1 MAMIHAVVMAGGK
14 GTRFWPLSRESR
26 PKQVLPVV
34 GEKTMIQQTVERL
47 SKIAP
52 PERTYVV
59 TGASHADEI
68 RAQLP
73 ALPARNVIVEPAGR
87 NTAPCVALSASIIKR
102 LDPDAVMA
110 VFPSDHVIA
119 KPDELYRA
127 VDAVI
132 AGIGENKNALGVIGI
147 TPHYPETG
155 YGYIKTSA
163 RPGGGAQKAEE
174 FLEKPDIAT
183 AERCVKSGN
192 YYWNAG
198 MFFWRADVI
207 LDEIGK
213 SQPETALAV
222 GKLAEA
228 FGTGR
233 FDALMAE
240 TYPSLNSISID
251 YAVMERAGS
260 EGRVIAAVADP
271 GWSDVGS
278 WRSLYDL
285 VPPDSEGNRARGKLI
300 AVDSTGALV
309 HNDKRL
315 VAVVGLDDV
324 IVIETDDAILVCH
337 KDRAQDVRQVTE
349 KLKERGL
356 TGYL

>member
-1 MAMIHAVVMAGGK
+1 MIHAVVMAGGK
-14 GTRFWPLSRESR
+14 GTRFWPLSRENR

-34 GEKTMIQQTVERL
+34 GEKTMIQETVERL

-52 PERTYVV
+52 EERTYVV
-59 TGASHADEI
+59 TGASHAEEI

-73 ALPARNVIVEPAGR
+73 QIPARNVIVESAGR
-87 NTAPCVALSASIIKR
+87 NTAPCIALAAAIIKR
-102 LDPDAVMA
+102 IDPDGVMA
-110 VFPSDHVIA
+110 VFPSDHVIT
-119 KPDELYRA
+119 KPDSLYRA
-127 VDAVI
+127 VDAVMS
-132 AGIGENKNALGVIGI
+132 GIGENKNALGVIGI

-155 YGYIKTSA
+155 YGYIKTAA
-163 RPGGGAQKAEE
+163 RTGGGAMKAEK
-174 FLEKPDIAT
+174 FLEKPGMDT
-183 AERCVKSGN
+183 ADRYVRSGN

-207 LDEIGK
+207 LGEIGK
-213 SQPETALAV
+213 SQPETARAV
-222 GKLAEA
+222 VKLAEA
-228 FGTGR
+228 FGTGG
-233 FDALMAE
+233 FDRLMVDI
-240 TYPSLNSISID
+240 YPKFGSISID
-251 YAVMERAGS
+251 YAVMERAGA

-285 VPPDSEGNRARGKLI
+285 VPPDSEGNRSRGKLI
-300 AVDSTGALV
+300 AVDSTGAFV
-309 HNDKRL
+309 HNAKRL
-315 VAVVGLDDV
+315 VAIVGLDDV
-324 IVIETDDAILVCH
+324 IVVETDDAILVCH

>member
-1 MAMIHAVVMAGGK
+1 MIHAVVMAGGR

-26 PKQVLPVV
+26 PKQALPVV
-34 GEKTMIQQTVERL
+34 GEKTMIQETVERL
-47 SKIAP
+47 AGIVP

-59 TGASHADEI
+59 TGASHAGEI

-73 ALPARNVIVEPAGR
+73 DIPPKNVIVEPAGR
-87 NTAPCVALSASIIKR
+87 NTAPCVALASAIIKR
-102 LDPDAVMA
+102 LDPDGVMA
-110 VFPSDHVIA
+110 VFPSDHVITNQDA
-119 KPDELYRA
+119 LYKA
-127 VDAVI
+127 VDAVM
-132 AGIGENKNALGVIGI
+132 AGIDGDRLALGVIGI
-147 TPHYPETG
+147 KPHYPETG
-155 YGYIKTSA
+155 YGYIKTRA
-163 RPGGGAQKAEE
+163 RLGGPAEKAEE
-174 FLEKPDIAT
+174 FLEKPDLAT
-183 AERCVKSGN
+183 AERYVKSGN

-213 SQPETALAV
+213 SQPQTATAV
-222 GKLAEA
+222 IKLAEA
-228 FGTGR
+228 FGTER
-233 FDALMAE
+233 FDGLMAE
-240 TYPSLNSISID
+240 TYPSLASISID
-251 YAVMERAGS
+251 YAVMERAGA

-300 AVDSTGALV
+300 AVNSTGAFV

>member
-1 MAMIHAVVMAGGK
+1 MIHAVVMAGGR
-14 GTRFWPLSRESR
+14 GTRFWPLSRERR

-34 GEKTMIQQTVERL
+34 GGKTMIQETVERL
-47 SKIAP
+47 SGVVP

-73 ALPARNVIVEPAGR
+73 DIPAQNVIVEPAGR
-87 NTAPCVALSASIIKR
+87 NTAPCVALASAIIKR
-102 LDPDAVMA
+102 LDPGGVMA
-110 VFPSDHVIA
+110 VFPSDHVITNQDA
-119 KPDELYRA
+119 LYKA
-127 VDAVI
+127 VDAVM
-132 AGIGENKNALGVIGI
+132 AGIDGDRLALGVIGI
-147 TPHYPETG
+147 KPHYPETG
-155 YGYIKTSA
+155 YGYIKTRA
-163 RPGGGAQKAEE
+163 RLGGPAMKAEE
-174 FLEKPDIAT
+174 FLEKPDLAT
-183 AERCVKSGN
+183 AERYVKSGN

-213 SQPETALAV
+213 SQPQTATAV
-222 GKLAEA
+222 IKLAEA
-228 FGTGR
+228 FGTAR
-233 FDALMAE
+233 FESLMAQ
-240 TYPSLNSISID
+240 TYPSLASISID
-251 YAVMERAGS
+251 YAVMERAGA
-260 EGRVIAAVADP
+260 EGRIIAAVADP

-300 AVDSTGALV
+300 AVNSTGAFV

-337 KDRAQDVRQVTE
+337 KDHAQDVRQITE

>member
-1 MAMIHAVVMAGGK
+1 MVMIHAVVMAGGR

-34 GEKTMIQQTVERL
+34 GEKTMIQETVERL
-47 SKIAP
+47 SGLVP

-73 ALPARNVIVEPAGR
+73 AIPAHNVIVEPAGR
-87 NTAPCVALSASIIKR
+87 NTAPCIALSAAIVKR
-102 LDPDAVMA
+102 IDPDAVMA
-110 VFPSDHVIA
+110 VFPSDHVITKRDA
-119 KPDELYRA
+119 LYKA
-127 VDAVI
+127 VDAVME
-132 AGIGENKNALGVIGI
+132 GIDKDRAALGVIGI
-147 TPHYPETG
+147 KPHYPETG

-163 RPGGGAQKAEE
+163 RLGGPAVKAEE
-174 FLEKPDIAT
+174 FLEKPDLAT
-183 AERCVKSGN
+183 AGRYVQSGN

-213 SQPETALAV
+213 SQPQTASAV
-222 GKLAEA
+222 VKLSES
-228 FGTGR
+228 FGTAK
-233 FDALMAE
+233 FDSQMAE
-240 TYPSLNSISID
+240 TYPSLASISID
-251 YAVMERAGS
+251 YAVMERAGA

-285 VPPDSEGNRARGKLI
+285 VEPDADGNRARGKLI
-300 AVDSTGALV
+300 AVDSTGAFV

-337 KDRAQDVRQVTE
+337 KGRAQDVRQVTE

>member
-1 MAMIHAVVMAGGK
+1 MIHAVVMAGGK

-34 GEKTMIQQTVERL
+34 GGKTMIQETVERL
-47 SKIAP
+47 SGLVP

-73 ALPARNVIVEPAGR
+73 EIPPRNVIVEPAGR
-87 NTAPCVALSASIIKR
+87 NTAPCIALSAAIIKKI
-102 LDPDAVMA
+102 DPDGVMA
-110 VFPSDHVIA
+110 VFPSDHVISKQDA
-119 KPDELYRA
+119 LYKA
-127 VDAVI
+127 MDAVME
-132 AGIGENKNALGVIGI
+132 GIDKDRSALGVIGI
-147 TPHYPETG
+147 KPHYPETG

-163 RPGGGAQKAEE
+163 TLGGPAVKAEE
-174 FLEKPDIAT
+174 FLEKPDLAT
-183 AERCVKSGN
+183 AERYVQSGN

-213 SQPETALAV
+213 SQPGTTTAVL
-222 GKLAEA
+222 KLAEA
-228 FGTGR
+228 FGTAR
-233 FDALMAE
+233 FDSLMAQ
-240 TYPSLNSISID
+240 TYPSLASISID
-251 YAVMERAGS
+251 YAVMERAGA

-285 VPPDSEGNRARGKLI
+285 VEPDSEGNRARGKLI
-300 AVDSTGALV
+300 AVDSTGAFA

-315 VAVVGLDDV
+315 VAVVGLNDV

>member
-1 MAMIHAVVMAGGK
+1 MIHAVVMAGGK
-14 GTRFWPLSRESR
+14 GTRFWPLSRENR

-34 GEKTMIQQTVERL
+34 GEKTMIQETVERL

-59 TGASHADEI
+59 TGASHAEEI

-73 ALPARNVIVEPAGR
+73 RIPARNVIVEPAGR
-87 NTAPCVALSASIIKR
+87 NTAPCIALSAAIIKKI
-102 LDPDAVMA
+102 DPDGVMA

-119 KPDELYRA
+119 RPDALYKA
-127 VDAVI
+127 VDAVM
-132 AGIGENKNALGVIGI
+132 AGIDKDRSALGVIGI
-147 TPHYPETG
+147 KPNYPETG
-155 YGYIKTSA
+155 YGYIKTA
-163 RPGGGAQKAEE
+163 AQTGGGAMKAEE

-183 AERCVKSGN
+183 ADRYVKSGN

-213 SQPETALAV
+213 SQPETARVVVELAT
-222 GKLAEA
+222 A

-240 TYPSLNSISID
+240 TYPRLNSISID
-251 YAVMERAGS
+251 YAVMERAGA

-285 VPPDSEGNRARGKLI
+285 VPSDSEGNRARGKLI
-300 AVDSTGALV
+300 AVDSTGAFV
-309 HNDKRL
+309 HNGKRL

-324 IVIETDDAILVCH
+324 IVVETDDAILVCH

>member
-1 MAMIHAVVMAGGK
+1 MIHAVVMAGGK
-14 GTRFWPLSRESR
+14 GTRFWPLSRENR

-34 GEKTMIQQTVERL
+34 GEKTMIQETVERL

-59 TGASHADEI
+59 TGASHAEEI

-73 ALPARNVIVEPAGR
+73 GIPARNVIVEPAGR
-87 NTAPCVALSASIIKR
+87 NTAPCIALAAAIIKK
-102 LDPDAVMA
+102 LDPDGVMA

-119 KPDELYRA
+119 RPDALYKA
-127 VDAVI
+127 VDAVM
-132 AGIGENKNALGVIGI
+132 AGIDKDGSALGVIGI
-147 TPHYPETG
+147 KPNYPETG
-155 YGYIKTSA
+155 YGYIKTA
-163 RPGGGAQKAEE
+163 AQTGGGAMKAEE
-174 FLEKPDIAT
+174 FLEKPGLDT
-183 AERCVKSGN
+183 ADRYVQSGN

-213 SQPETALAV
+213 SQPETARAVVELAT
-222 GKLAEA
+222 A

-233 FDALMAE
+233 FDGLMAE
-240 TYPSLNSISID
+240 TYPRLNSISID
-251 YAVMERAGS
+251 YAVMERAGA

-285 VPPDSEGNRARGKLI
+285 VPSDSEGNRARGRLV
-300 AVDSTGALV
+300 AVDSTGAFV
-309 HNDKRL
+309 HNGKRL

-324 IVIETDDAILVCH
+324 IVVETDDAILVCH